1 MTTAQP
7 SNRSMIIPTPSG
19 DFDIKIPESAG
30 VTPAEEPAAPT
41 PQPSIYEPPVAPEE
55 HYPLAETE
63 PTVSTPQQP
72 RTERRRE
79 VEQKKEPPVVEKG
92 KKVEKPAE
100 KKVEA
105 HPPGKKP
112 VTKKE
117 IVEAKKPTLEQAQK
131 PKKPTEEPP
140 PSAEEAVAPPPA
152 QLPQG
157 AWEATE
163 DLERGEEKL
172 VKKVAPVKKEE
183 PVIPT
188 TFQTGAPPAA
198 PVILPGG
205 EPLQPLTAPF
215 ANLPAPVAALFER
228 MVGVMTVMNTPGSG
242 VTETTINLDNPK
254 FANSVFYG
262 TQIIIT
268 EFNRPESLQ
277 HPTAWESAGH
287 YSHRQQQ
294 TGIAAAFQAGNY
306 TFKVNRIDTG
316 ISPLPLEE
324 RKREARRVKRKKGA
338 TIPQPIELDKI
349 EKKELPKRES
359 TKQPTQYKKNK
370 SSLPEQIEADSL
382 QVIKQFIANQ
392 SSEPLNISIDPSS
405 QVGALYDKLLSAII
419 GTHTEGVQETT
430 FFLDGD
436 AFNTFQGARITIT
449 EYSTAPKVFNIEF
462 SSHSKAVALFESH
475 AAEFDDRPAKTGSW
489 LFSLPNRYLLRERT
503 ISCQKESRARGRR

>member
-1 MTTAQP
+1 MADLGKVEGGKLGPGPEGPKRKKSSEPDRFREMMKSGKVRETDPEEQRKRKSQAEREEEEAAEMTTAQP

-268 EFNRPESLQ
+268 EFS
-277 HPTAWESAGH
+277 TAPKAYNIQLLGN
-287 YSHRQQQ
+287 QQAITLIDNNKQ
-294 TGIAAAFQAGNY
+294 ELLAAFQAGNY

-316 ISPLPLEE
+316 HLTAAPEE

-338 TIPQPIELDKI
+338 E
-349 EKKELPKRES
+349 
-359 TKQPTQYKKNK
+359 
-370 SSLPEQIEADSL
+370 
-382 QVIKQFIANQ
+382 
-392 SSEPLNISIDPSS
+392 
-405 QVGALYDKLLSAII
+405 
-419 GTHTEGVQETT
+419 
-430 FFLDGD
+430 
-436 AFNTFQGARITIT
+436 
-449 EYSTAPKVFNIEF
+449 
-462 SSHSKAVALFESH
+462 
-475 AAEFDDRPAKTGSW
+475 
-489 LFSLPNRYLLRERT
+489 
-503 ISCQKESRARGRR
+503 